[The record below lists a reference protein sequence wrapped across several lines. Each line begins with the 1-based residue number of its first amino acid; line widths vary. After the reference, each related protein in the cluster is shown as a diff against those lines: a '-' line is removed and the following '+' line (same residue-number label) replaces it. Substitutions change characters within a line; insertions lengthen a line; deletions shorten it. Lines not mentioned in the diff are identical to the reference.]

1 MRNKLF
7 IEIIKSNI
15 KHTFLAITTQVLF
28 ALSVTLVSY
37 SLSIMFDA
45 YSKDKTDF
53 YQSIIFVVIIVMIT
67 TMLSFISE
75 YFKAKYIR
83 KTNESLKEKITEN
96 TIEKSYSLIVTK
108 DIGKSISWFIND
120 ADQIESQAFTNF
132 LDFIFGITI
141 VLSAFFYILKLH
153 WILALT
159 SILFLVVSL
168 IIPRITQKYIKLA
181 QEKYT
186 IENEKYTES
195 VRDNIEGLGVYFT
208 GNALS
213 MFHSKMY
220 DSIVLR
226 EKQYFNFSITKAKIG
241 GVMLFVSL
249 LSQIGLVVISL
260 YISSLGLT
268 ATGSVLSIA
277 SLAGNLFNGVQSLTG
292 TLATFKGVEVLLD
305 KFQSSKVDKQQLI
318 NNLTVISID
327 SVDLEYSENTI
338 FKNFSFEFN
347 KGKKYAIVGA
357 SGSGKSTL
365 LKLILGLVSPESG
378 QVKINEY
385 DIREVNLEQFYQN
398 ISYIDQS
405 IYLINGTIRDN
416 ITLGQFIS
424 EEKMDD
430 ILNKVQLKSF
440 IEKQPLGLDTLLES
454 NGRSISGG
462 EKQRIALARAL
473 VKNVDF
479 VLIDESTSQLD
490 KEIRDSIEETILS
503 FDNLGLIYV
512 SHNTDTEML
521 NKFDEIIDSQ
531 SFR

>member
-1 MRNKLF
+1 MRNRLF
-7 IEIIKSNI
+7 IEIIKANI
-15 KHTFLAITTQVLF
+15 KHTVLAITTQILF

-37 SLSIMFDA
+37 SLSIMFEA

-53 YQSIIFVVIIVMIT
+53 YRSITFVGVIVMIT
-67 TMLSFISE
+67 TLLSYISE

-83 KTNESLKEKITEN
+83 KTNESLKTKITEN

-120 ADQIESQAFTNF
+120 ADQIESQAFANF

-153 WILALT
+153 WLLALT
-159 SILFLVVSL
+159 SIIFLAISL
-168 IIPRITQKYIKLA
+168 IIPRITQKYIKLS

-213 MFHSKMY
+213 MFHSKMK
-220 DSIVLR
+220 DSIALR

-241 GVMLFVSL
+241 GVMLLASL

-260 YISSLGLT
+260 YISSLGFT

-292 TLATFKGVEVLLD
+292 TLSTFKGAEVLLD
-305 KFQSSKVDKQQLI
+305 KFQSTRVEEQHYIS
-318 NNLTVISID
+318 NLKKISID
-327 SVDLEYSENTI
+327 SINLEYSENTI
-338 FKNFSFEFN
+338 FEDFSFEFN
-347 KGKKYAIVGA
+347 KGKKYVIVGA

-365 LKLILGLVSPESG
+365 LKLILGLASPNSG
-378 QVKINEY
+378 QIKINEY
-385 DIREVNLEQFYQN
+385 DINEVNLEKFYQN

-416 ITLGQFIS
+416 ITLGQFVS

-479 VLIDESTSQLD
+479 ILIDESTSQLD
-490 KEIRDSIEETILS
+490 KEIRSSIEETILS

-512 SHNTDTEML
+512 SHNTNTKIL
-521 NKFDEIIDSQ
+521 NRFDKIINSQ